1 MWWGD
6 WRIEVATLLVAILVD
21 LMVGEAP
28 PALHPVVW
36 MGRLIAWLERLS
48 PGPGRRLAS
57 LVAGSGLAVFVP
69 VVAGGLAW
77 LVAAGLREVGS
88 IAYVAA
94 GSVLASTT
102 FAVRELGR
110 AANRTR
116 SAMEAGDGEWAQRSL
131 RSLVSRDTR
140 ALAPPLVAMAAIE
153 SVAENTTDSF
163 VGPWLAFAL
172 FGLPGAFAY
181 RAINTLDSMIGYRG
195 RYEYFGKAAAR
206 LDDLVNLV
214 PARLSAL
221 LMLVAGRLFCGMPAV
236 RGWRIAVRDRR
247 LTESPNAGWTIGA
260 AAGLLG
266 VALEKAGHYRIGDGL
281 RAPAAADIGAAVR
294 LALAVAATA
303 VPVMAALA
311 ALRGSLSG

>member
-21 LMVGEAP
+21 RVVGEAP
-28 PALHPVVW
+28 PAFHPVVW
-36 MGRLIAWLERLS
+36 MGKLIAWLEQLS

-57 LVAGSGLAVFVP
+57 LVAGSGMAVFVP
-69 VVAGGLAW
+69 VAAGGLAW
-77 LVAAGLREVGS
+77 LAAVGLREVGS

-116 SAMEAGDGEWAQRSL
+116 SAMEAGDGEGARQSL
-131 RSLVSRDTR
+131 RSLVSRDART
-140 ALAPPLVAMAAIE
+140 LTPPLVAMAAIE

-206 LDDLVNLV
+206 LDDLVNLI

-221 LMLVAGRLFCGMPAV
+221 LMLVAGRLFCGFPAA
-236 RGWRIAVRDRR
+236 RGRRIAIRDRR
-247 LTESPNAGWTIGA
+247 LTESPNAGWTIAA

-281 RAPAAADIGAAVR
+281 RDPVAADIGASVR
-294 LALAVAATA
+294 LANAVAATA
-303 VPVMAALA
+303 AAVVVAGL
-311 ALRGSLSG
+311 ALRGSVFG

>member
-1 MWWGD
+1 MWSGD
-6 WRIEVATLLVAILVD
+6 WRVEAATLLVAIMVD
-21 LMVGEAP
+21 RVAREAP
-28 PALHPVVW
+28 AAIHPVVW
-36 MGRLIAWLERLS
+36 MGKLITGLERLA
-48 PGPGRRLAS
+48 PGPDRRVVSLA
-57 LVAGSGLAVFVP
+57 AGVGMATLVP
-69 VVAGGLAW
+69 VTAGGLAW
-77 LVAAGLREVGS
+77 LAAVGLREVGS

-102 FAVRELGR
+102 FAVRELGL
-110 AANRTR
+110 AAGRTR
-116 SAMEAGDGEWAQRSL
+116 SAMEAGDGEWAQLSL

-140 ALAPPLVAMAAIE
+140 ALTPPLVAMAAIE

-206 LDDLVNLV
+206 LDDLVNLI

-221 LMLVAGRLFCGMPAV
+221 LMLVAGRLFCGFPAA
-236 RGWRIAVRDRR
+236 RGRRIAIRDRR
-247 LTESPNAGWTIGA
+247 LTESPNAGWTIAA

-281 RAPAAADIGAAVR
+281 REPVAADIGASVR
-294 LALAVAATA
+294 LANAVAATA
-303 VPVMAALA
+303 AAAVVAGL
-311 ALRGSLSG
+311 ALRGSVFG

>member
-1 MWWGD
+1 MWSGD
-6 WRIEVATLLVAILVD
+6 WRVEAATLLVAIVVD
-21 LMVGEAP
+21 LVAREAP
-28 PALHPVVW
+28 ATIHPVVW
-36 MGRLIAWLERLS
+36 MGKLIAWLERLA
-48 PGPGRRLAS
+48 PGPDRRALS
-57 LVAGSGLAVFVP
+57 LVAGAGMAVLAP
-69 VVAGGLAW
+69 SA
-77 LVAAGLREVGS
+77 AAGVGWLATSALRQVGPV
-88 IAYVAA
+88 AYVLA
-94 GSVLASTT
+94 GSVLLSTT
-102 FAVRELGR
+102 FAVRELAR
-110 AANRTR
+110 AASRTR
-116 SAMEAGDGEWAQRSL
+116 SAMESGDREEARRSL

-206 LDDLVNLV
+206 LDDLVNLI

-221 LMLVAGRLFCGMPAV
+221 LMLVAGRLFCGFPAA
-236 RGWRIAVRDRR
+236 RGRRIAVRDRR
-247 LTESPNAGWTIGA
+247 LTESPNAGWTIAA

-281 RAPAAADIGAAVR
+281 RDPVAADIGASVR
-294 LALAVAATA
+294 LANAVAATA
-303 VPVMAALA
+303 AAVVVAGL
-311 ALRGSLSG
+311 ALRGSVFG

>member
-1 MWWGD
+1 MWSGD
-6 WRIEVATLLVAILVD
+6 WRVEAATLLVAILVD
-21 LMVGEAP
+21 LALGEAP
-28 PALHPVVW
+28 PSLHPVVW
-36 MGRLIAWLERLS
+36 MGRLIARLERLS

-57 LVAGSGLAVFVP
+57 LVAGIGMAVFVP
-69 VVAGGLAW
+69 VAAGGLAW
-77 LVAAGLREVGS
+77 LAAVTLREVGW

-94 GSVLASTT
+94 GSVLLSST

-116 SAMEAGDGEWAQRSL
+116 SAMESDDREKARRSL
-131 RSLVSRDTR
+131 GSLVSRDTR

-195 RYEYFGKAAAR
+195 RYEHLGKAAAR

-221 LMLVAGRLFCGMPAV
+221 LMLGAGRLLCGMPTG
-236 RGWRIAVRDRR
+236 RGWRIARRDHR
-247 LTESPNAGWTIGA
+247 LTESPNAGWTIAA

-266 VALEKAGHYRIGDGL
+266 VALEKTGHYRIGDGL
-281 RAPAAADIGAAVR
+281 DDPEPADIGASVR
-294 LALAVAATA
+294 LANAVAAAAAA
-303 VPVMAALA
+303 VVVAAL
-311 ALRGSLSG
+311 ALRGSVFG

>member
-6 WRIEVATLLVAILVD
+6 WRIDAATLLVAIMVD
-21 LMVGEAP
+21 LVIGEAP
-28 PALHPVVW
+28 PSLHPVVW
-36 MGRLIAWLERLS
+36 MGRLIAWLERRS
-48 PGPGRRLAS
+48 PGPDRRLAS
-57 LVAGSGLAVFVP
+57 LVAGVGLAVFVP
-69 VVAGGLAW
+69 VAAGGLAW
-77 LVAAGLREVGS
+77 LAAAGLREVGS
-88 IAYVAA
+88 ITYVAA
-94 GSVLASTT
+94 GSVLLSTT

-116 SAMEAGDGEWAQRSL
+116 SAMEAGDEAGARRSL

-140 ALAPPLVAMAAIE
+140 TLAPSLVAMAAIE

-195 RYEYFGKAAAR
+195 RYEYLGKAAAK
-206 LDDLVNLV
+206 LDDLVNLI

-221 LMLVAGRLFCGMPAV
+221 LMLIAGRLLLGLPAG
-236 RGWRIAVRDRR
+236 RGWRIAMRDRG

-260 AAGLLG
+260 ASGLLG
-266 VALEKAGHYRIGDGL
+266 VALEKTGHYRIGDGM
-281 RAPAAADIGAAVR
+281 RSPTPADLGASVR
-294 LALAVAATA
+294 LAFAVAGTA
-303 VPVMAALA
+303 IPVMVAVM
-311 ALRGSLSG
+311 ALRGTATG

>member
-6 WRIEVATLLVAILVD
+6 WRVEAATLLLAVLVD
-21 LMVGEAP
+21 LVTREAP
-28 PALHPVVW
+28 PAIHPVVW
-36 MGRLIAWLERLS
+36 MGKLIAWLERLS
-48 PGPGRRLAS
+48 PGPDRRVAS
-57 LVAGSGLAVFVP
+57 LLAGAGMAVLVP
-69 VVAGGLAW
+69 VAAGGLAW
-77 LVAAGLREVGS
+77 LAAVGLREPGS

-94 GSVLASTT
+94 GSVLLSTT

-116 SAMEAGDGEWAQRSL
+116 SAMETGDGEAARRSL
-131 RSLVSRDTR
+131 SSLVSRDTR

-195 RYEYFGKAAAR
+195 RYEYLGKAAAR
-206 LDDLVNLV
+206 LDDLVNLI
-214 PARLSAL
+214 PARLSAV
-221 LMLVAGRLFCGMPAV
+221 LMLVAGRLLCGLPV
-236 RGWRIAVRDRR
+236 TRGRQIAVRDRR

-266 VALEKAGHYRIGDGL
+266 VVLEKAGHYRIGEGL
-281 RAPAAADIGAAVR
+281 RDPGHSDIGAAVR
-294 LALAVAATA
+294 LEYAVAAA
-303 VPVMAALA
+303 GLPVMVAVLA
-311 ALRGSLSG
+311 IRGWVWG